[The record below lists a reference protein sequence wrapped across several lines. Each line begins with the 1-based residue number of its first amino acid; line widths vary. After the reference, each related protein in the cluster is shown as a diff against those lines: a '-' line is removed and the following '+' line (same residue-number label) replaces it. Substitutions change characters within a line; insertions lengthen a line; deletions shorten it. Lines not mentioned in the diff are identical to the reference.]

1 MNRKLIALNVVL
13 VGLLVYAG
21 VQFRSQRHAAKTHAG
36 EILNHQPPV
45 LPPPAIDPL
54 PPRQPVSP
62 LEYNVIA
69 QKMLADRSRNPD
81 VPVEL
86 PPPPPPPPPMPAL
99 PLYHGAMALPGE
111 PPTVFLSLIGGP
123 QQGIRPGETIGAF
136 KLLDVTTVELV
147 LEWDGKAVHKRL
159 DDVKDKTS
167 AMVLNPSV
175 ERTVQP
181 AAPPP
186 PPQQKAFGPS
196 GEVNQFGG
204 KACMQ
209 NDSYAPGAVVDGFR
223 KVVAQTAFGPSCRW
237 DPVGR

>member
-1 MNRKLIALNVVL
+1 MNHKLIVLNVAILAVL
-13 VGLLVYAG
+13 GYAG
-21 VQFRSQRHAAKTHAG
+21 FQFRTQRRAARAHAG
-36 EILNHQPPV
+36 EVLNHQPPV
-45 LPPPAIDPL
+45 LPPPAIAPL
-54 PPRQPVSP
+54 PPPQPVSP

-81 VPVEL
+81 IPVDL
-86 PPPPPPPPPMPAL
+86 PPPAPPPPPMPAL

-111 PPTVFLSLIGGP
+111 PPTVFLSLVGNP

-136 KLLDVTTVELV
+136 KLLDVTTEELV
-147 LEWDGKAVHKRL
+147 LEWDGKQVHKRL
-159 DDVKDKTS
+159 DEVMDKS
-167 AMVLNPSV
+167 NAMASNAAP

-186 PPQQKAFGPS
+186 PPQQKAYGPS

-223 KVVAQTAFGPSCRW
+223 KVVAQTAFGLSCRW